1 MSPPS
6 FFHREIFS
14 RFLARLPLQPA
25 SAPTVVLIHSDFNP
39 SHGLELLNTIAATL
53 VASSLTQGFI
63 AYISSRRLQP
73 SLHWCLLSCS
83 ASATEFS
90 LLVWHFTAS
99 LHLPMSS
106 GPLKAP
112 LSSFSSPLSDELHLF
127 LFFFSQVRILL
138 VSFSP
143 SFSGSKDNYSSDTML
158 TFSHSLYFSHS
169 FTVSLSLERK
179 NKNHYS
185 LIVYIVLMDH
195 KDTFL
200 TRHTHIH
207 IVVLSPLATLHSL
220 RFETILLCIITLRLE
235 PNLQARN
242 DYTLHNN
249 NSTLL

>member
-90 LLVWHFTAS
+90 LLVWHFTDGCS
-99 LHLPMSS
+99 I
-106 GPLKAP
+106 
-112 LSSFSSPLSDELHLF
+112 SSFAYELRSAQGPTLF
-127 LFFFSQVRILL
+127 IQLTSQ
-138 VSFSP
+138 
-143 SFSGSKDNYSSDTML
+143 
-158 TFSHSLYFSHS
+158 
-169 FTVSLSLERK
+169 
-179 NKNHYS
+179 
-185 LIVYIVLMDH
+185 
-195 KDTFL
+195 
-200 TRHTHIH
+200 
-207 IVVLSPLATLHSL
+207 
-220 RFETILLCIITLRLE
+220 
-235 PNLQARN
+235 
-242 DYTLHNN
+242 
-249 NSTLL
+249 